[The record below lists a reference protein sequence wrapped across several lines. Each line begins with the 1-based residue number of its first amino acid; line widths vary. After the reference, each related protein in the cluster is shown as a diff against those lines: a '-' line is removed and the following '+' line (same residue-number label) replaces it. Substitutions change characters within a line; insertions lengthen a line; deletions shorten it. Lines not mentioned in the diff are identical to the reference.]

1 MNGTKTPPPPSALF
15 NQNIINI
22 CPVLYDSEN
31 PSNKQN
37 YPQPIKLESRREAVL
52 NFCAWKQDTYPWKF
66 SFFCP
71 WKKNSFPW
79 KNFGPCPWKTPTAR
93 EKCQKCVREND
104 FEPVKKMAKNAKNGF
119 HAHFWFSRGKK
130 KHCHGQLA
138 LSEGI
143 SIYQAYQSLLL
154 TGQSYGSPRNA

>member
-71 WKKNSFPW
+71 WKKKIHSREKILVPVREKPLLPVKNVKNACVKMILNPW
-79 KNFGPCPWKTPTAR
+79 KKW
-93 EKCQKCVREND
+93 QKM
-104 FEPVKKMAKNAKNGF
+104 PKMAFTHTFGF
-119 HAHFWFSRGKK
+119 HGKK
-130 KHCHGQLA
+130 NTDLEEYRVWEQPWPRLRPRLQQRLK
-138 LSEGI
+138 
-143 SIYQAYQSLLL
+143 
-154 TGQSYGSPRNA
+154 PRNFAF

>member
-104 FEPVKKMAKNAKNGF
+104 FEPVKKTAKNAKNGF
-119 HAHFWFSRGKK
+119 HAHFWFSREKNTDLEECRVWEQPWPRLRRRLQQRLK
-130 KHCHGQLA
+130 
-138 LSEGI
+138 
-143 SIYQAYQSLLL
+143 
-154 TGQSYGSPRNA
+154 PRNFAF